1 MGNEVAACTRDTITG
16 EGERSVITQA
26 EETPFIQVPM
36 LDASAANQK
45 ARNSGTLSGPYMP
58 ACELPE
64 TASPAFLFIMK
75 SGFEGRC
82 FLEEARVSYRISIG
96 FSQLED

>member
-26 EETPFIQVPM
+26 EETPFIQVPT

-45 ARNSGTLSGPYMP
+45 ARNSGTLSGPYIP
-58 ACELPE
+58 AYELSKM
-64 TASPAFLFIMK
+64 ASPTFLFIMK
-75 SGFEGRC
+75 SGF
-82 FLEEARVSYRISIG
+82 
-96 FSQLED
+96 